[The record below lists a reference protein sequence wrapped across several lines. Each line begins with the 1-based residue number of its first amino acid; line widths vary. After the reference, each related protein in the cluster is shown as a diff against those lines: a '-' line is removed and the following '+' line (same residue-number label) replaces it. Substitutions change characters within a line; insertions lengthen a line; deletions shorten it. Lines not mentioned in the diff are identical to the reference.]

1 MNGLSAIVRG
11 GPDGRRPDPLRFA
24 LLALT
29 AILVLF
35 AAWEAILVVPEA
47 LSGPALGLDF
57 HLYLERARS
66 WLAGN
71 GFYLERQLTGAPY
84 EVGTGDALYPPSVL
98 YLLVPATV
106 LPAFI
111 WWLIPAILTGY
122 ALWRHRPKL
131 WGWTYIALA
140 FCWPRTWQAILFG
153 NPVIWVVAAVAAGT
167 LWGWPYVGAFLKPT
181 FGLFGLLGARS
192 RSWWVA
198 LGIAVLA
205 ALPLA
210 SMWFDYASALVNARA
225 DAMAPD
231 YLWGE
236 LPLVAIPLV
245 ARLARSRPAGSRA
258 TPEGSVPTPFHD
270 SEA

>member
-1 MNGLSAIVRG
+1 MNGLSAIIRG
-11 GPDGRRPDPLRFA
+11 RPDARRPDPLRFA

-111 WWLIPAILTGY
+111 WWLIPAMLTGY
-122 ALWRHRPKL
+122 ALWRHRPQL
-131 WGWTYIALA
+131 WGWTYITLA

-198 LGIAVLA
+198 LGSPSSRHCRWQHVGRLRIG
-205 ALPLA
+205 
-210 SMWFDYASALVNARA
+210 
-225 DAMAPD
+225 PD
-231 YLWGE
+231 QCPCRRDG
-236 LPLVAIPLV
+236 
-245 ARLARSRPAGSRA
+245 ARLPVGRAAAGRDPARRA
-258 TPEGSVPTPFHD
+258 TG
-270 SEA
+270 AKQAGR

>member
-1 MNGLSAIVRG
+1 MNGLSAIIRG
-11 GPDGRRPDPLRFA
+11 RPDARRPDPLRFA

-111 WWLIPAILTGY
+111 WWLIPAMLTGY
-122 ALWRHRPKL
+122 ALWRHRPQL
-131 WGWTYIALA
+131 WGWTYITLA

-167 LWGWPYVGAFLKPT
+167 SLGLAVRRGLSQADVWVVRVAGRSITVMVGGTRDRGPRGTAAGEHVGRLRIGPDQCSCRRDGPRLPVGRAAPGRDPARRT
-181 FGLFGLLGARS
+181 TGAKQ
-192 RSWWVA
+192 
-198 LGIAVLA
+198 
-205 ALPLA
+205 
-210 SMWFDYASALVNARA
+210 
-225 DAMAPD
+225 
-231 YLWGE
+231 
-236 LPLVAIPLV
+236 
-245 ARLARSRPAGSRA
+245 AGR
-258 TPEGSVPTPFHD
+258 
-270 SEA
+270 